1 MPLFGRKILITGG
14 TQGLGRAMAFELAAR
29 RAQVVLTGRDLSRA
43 REVARTVVREISETR
58 PEAGESTVVGL
69 ACEVTDLDSV
79 RAAVDGA
86 CEAGEAGQ
94 AGQPITDVV
103 ANAGQGGAYG
113 RFDRLAPEMWR
124 QTVGV
129 NLFGTYHTFLSCVRP
144 ILEAGGGTLVG
155 VSGYGAVRTA
165 PFASPYSTSKAAV
178 VQLVR
183 SLAREYEKD
192 PLRFLIF
199 SPGILEQGLTT
210 DVDVVEADRGHYN
223 AAYARALRHY
233 LRKPLSEAAAL
244 AASLVDPANPLPSGQ
259 KVALHKPFEV
269 TWAMAR
275 ARLKALRP
283 GS

>member
-14 TQGLGRAMAFELAAR
+14 TQGLGRAMAFEFAAR
-29 RAQVVLTGRDLSRA
+29 RAEVVLTGRDLDRA
-43 REVARTVVREISETR
+43 REVAGAVTKEVSETR
-58 PEAGESTVVGL
+58 KDAGEPRVVGL
-69 ACEVTDLDSV
+69 ACEVTELESV
-79 RAAVDGA
+79 RATVDAA
-86 CEAGEAGQ
+86 CASGES
-94 AGQPITDVV
+94 ITDVV
-103 ANAGQGGAYG
+103 ANVGQGGTYG
-113 RFDRLAPEMWR
+113 RFDRLEPQEWR
-124 QTVGV
+124 ATVEV
-129 NLFGTYHTFLSCVRP
+129 NLFGTYHTFLSCVKP

-155 VSGYGAVRTA
+155 VSGYGAIRPS
-165 PFASPYSTSKAAV
+165 PFASPYSSSKAAV

-183 SLAREYEKD
+183 GLAKEYDND

-210 DVDVVEADRGHYN
+210 DIKMVAEDAHHYTN
-223 AAYARALRHY
+223 AYARALRHY
-233 LRKPLSEAAAL
+233 LRKPLSEAASL

-283 GS
+283 GR

>member
-14 TQGLGRAMAFELAAR
+14 TQGLGRAMAYEFAAR
-29 RAQVVLTGRDLSRA
+29 RAQVVLTGRDLERA
-43 REVARTVVREISETR
+43 RDVARVLTQEISEKR
-58 PEAGESTVVGL
+58 KDAGEPSVVGL

-86 CEAGEAGQ
+86 CASGDN
-94 AGQPITDVV
+94 ITDVV
-103 ANAGQGGAYG
+103 ANVGRVGTYG
-113 RFDRLAPEMWR
+113 RFDRLDPAQWR
-124 QTVGV
+124 ETVGV
-129 NLFGTYHTFLSCVRP
+129 NLFGTYHTFLSCVQP

-155 VSGYGAVRTA
+155 VSGHGAIRPA
-165 PFASPYSTSKAAV
+165 PFASPYSSSKAAV

-183 SLAREYEKD
+183 VLAREYEND
-192 PLRFLIF
+192 PLRFLVF
-199 SPGILEQGLTT
+199 SPGILEEGLTT
-210 DVDVVEADRGHYN
+210 EIDLVAQDAHHYTN
-223 AAYARALRHY
+223 AYARALRHY
-233 LRKPLSEAAAL
+233 LRKPLTAAASL

-283 GS
+283 GR